1 MRPPDAFPVHFR
13 FSITQ
18 RGTGSDVTPHTCIV
32 IQIVC
37 KEHGDCRDNVPGE
50 DGEMEFPFNLGGKD
64 AIGHAVIDFV
74 EVVDAETAG
83 VHGNRITSQHEDE
96 AIRGT
101 GGLIPDIEQ

>member
-1 MRPPDAFPVHFR
+1 
-13 FSITQ
+13 
-18 RGTGSDVTPHTCIV
+18 
-32 IQIVC
+32 
-37 KEHGDCRDNVPGE
+37 
-50 DGEMEFPFNLGGKD
+50 MEFPFNLGGKD